1 MIVSAASGG
10 MPCRPSDQEKPHF
23 FGHAEARGV
32 FAGLLQ
38 RLLAQVCRRDE
49 RADALAQQVYGKIPV
64 IRADIGGRGN
74 RAGQTRRTAAA
85 GWRSEPSSLHAK
97 GRPSGRPFPFGLL
110 LGLLGFLGSLDK
122 AVDLR
127 QERVGINAVHHAGL
141 LDRLAARGRAA
152 QAVHTDGHEQ
162 RSSFGRDIQNIA
174 DDGGLFDLCSHKK

>member
-1 MIVSAASGG
+1 M
-10 MPCRPSDQEKPHF
+10 
-23 FGHAEARGV
+23 
-32 FAGLLQ
+32 
-38 RLLAQVCRRDE
+38 
-49 RADALAQQVYGKIPV
+49 
-64 IRADIGGRGN
+64 IRADIGG
-74 RAGQTRRTAAA
+74 AGTARDKFGAQQQPVGDRNLHRFTQKAA
-85 GWRSEPSSLHAK
+85 I
-97 GRPSGRPFPFGLL
+97 RPPFPFGLL